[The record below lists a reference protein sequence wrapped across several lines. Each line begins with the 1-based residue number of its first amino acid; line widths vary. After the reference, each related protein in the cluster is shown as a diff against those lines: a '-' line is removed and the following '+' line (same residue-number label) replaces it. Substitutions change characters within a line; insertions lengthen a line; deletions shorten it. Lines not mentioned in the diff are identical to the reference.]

1 MTLAIRTIIAISTTL
16 ALASAAIPATA
27 DEHDHHHA
35 EGIELQLNNGKKWET
50 DAPLRQSMAT
60 VSDNV
65 SDVLAD
71 IHTHSLNAAGYKTLA
86 GQVNEQIAYMFANCE
101 LEPAADAQLHIV
113 IARMMVS
120 AQTMEQDTDLAAKR
134 QAAVALVGALHSY
147 ADFFVDEDFTL
158 PKH

>member
-1 MTLAIRTIIAISTTL
+1 MKLPIGSIVGLVATLAFT
-16 ALASAAIPATA
+16 ATAFPGSA

-35 EGIELQLNNGKKWET
+35 EGVELQLNNGKKWET

-60 VSDNV
+60 VSQNV
-65 SDVLAD
+65 SAVLAD
-71 IHTHSLNAAGYKTLA
+71 IHNHSLNAAGYKTLA
-86 GQVNEQIAYMFANCE
+86 GQVNEQIAYIFANCE

-120 AQTMEQDTDLAAKR
+120 AQTMEQNSDLAEKR